1 MQDIELNTYKNVLV
15 AVLNRPPANA
25 LNAALVEEL
34 RRVLTRAAEEDV
46 RALVLTSGVPNFFS
60 AGFDAAEVFDYDR
73 AAMADFWRGFVNVLA
88 ALYRLPKPTVC
99 GAPGHVYAG
108 GALLALACDVRVFAR
123 GDYNIAISGVNIG
136 APLPP
141 AIIAMTQ
148 QAVGTACARFLHVT
162 GEPLTHARAHALG
175 IAHDIAAL
183 DEVGEKAVAWA
194 RRLAKKPPQA
204 YARAKATLIESLGG
218 DPFLGDSGTDAAFM
232 DTWFGA
238 ESTAAREALRRR
250 L

>member
-1 MQDIELNTYKNVLV
+1 MEHVQLNEDKGVLI
-15 AVLNRPPANA
+15 ASLNHPPANA
-25 LNAALVEEL
+25 LNAAMVDEL
-34 RRVLTRAAEEDV
+34 DQALDRATADDV
-46 RALVLTSGVPNFFS
+46 CALVLTSAVPNFFS

-73 AAMADFWRGFVNVLA
+73 TAMADFWQRFVNVLA

-108 GALLALACDVRVFAR
+108 GALLALACDVRVLAR

-141 AIIAMTQ
+141 AIVAMTQ
-148 QAVGTACARFLHVT
+148 QAVGTANARYLHVT
-162 GEPLTHARAHALG
+162 GEPLSHTRAHELG
-175 IAHDIAAL
+175 IAQDIAAP
-183 DEVGEKAVAWA
+183 DEVGERAVEWA

-204 YARAKATLIESLGG
+204 YARAKATVIASLGG
-218 DPFLGDSGTDAAFM
+218 DPFLGNTGIDAAFM

-238 ESTAAREALRRR
+238 ESMAAREALRKR